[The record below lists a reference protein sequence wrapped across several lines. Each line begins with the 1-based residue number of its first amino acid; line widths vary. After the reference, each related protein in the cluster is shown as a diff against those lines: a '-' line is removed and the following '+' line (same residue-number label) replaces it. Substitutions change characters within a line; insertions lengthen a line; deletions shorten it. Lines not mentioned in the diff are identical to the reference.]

1 MKLAEFFTTIEPFL
15 LGEAAYAGTARAL
28 YGDAASVAGRSLDA
42 QRLAIYGRFCQNHR
56 EEALERVF
64 SGCRAVLRRRGDAVW
79 QRVLREYF
87 RAHPMQH
94 FELNQNGAAFPQFLA
109 AQLATRSP
117 ALARDRL
124 PAYLPELADFEWW
137 QWLVFIAPDDAADLD
152 GAYAGR
158 DADPGDEAPGGSGP
172 LRLSSTVD
180 LRPYRHDLVDW
191 LRALSERSSATAAPG
206 LSPRARLAPPPAR
219 PSVALVWRDRDLD
232 LCYRTATPLELRL
245 IKALIEGIPVDA
257 ALAARI
263 GVTAAELAARCRR
276 LHAAGVLRGALPLFA
291 A

>member
-15 LGEAAYAGTARAL
+15 LGEAAHAGTARAL
-28 YGDAASVAGRSLDA
+28 YGDGAARSPDA

-79 QRVLREYF
+79 QRVLHAYF
-87 RAHPMQH
+87 RAHPMRH

-109 AQLATRSP
+109 DELAARSP

-124 PAYLPELADFEWW
+124 PAYLPALADFEWW
-137 QWLVFIAPDDAADLD
+137 QWLVFTAPDDAADAD
-152 GAYAGR
+152 GAYPGG
-158 DADPGDEAPGGSGP
+158 DADPDDEAPGGSGP
-172 LRLSSTVD
+172 LRLASAVD
-180 LRPYRHDLVDW
+180 LRPYRYDLADW
-191 LRALSERSSATAAPG
+191 LRALTAAPPR
-206 LSPRARLAPPPAR
+206 SETPAAPRARLAPPPAR

-245 IKALIEGIPVDA
+245 VKALIEGIPVDA
-257 ALAARI
+257 ALAARV
-263 GVTAAELAARCRR
+263 GVTPAELAARCRR
-276 LHAAGVLRGALPLFA
+276 LHASGVLRGALPSFVFA
-291 A
+291 IA